1 MAGGTNAPFV
11 IKGASPD
18 TKMGVT
24 PGIKPV
30 VVSAQPA
37 PFVPGWV
44 SPGSVWRF
52 VRRALSSNGSPR
64 PCCPPVT
71 GSRDATGKAF
81 GRRGIIASPTPS
93 RFDAAGGGFPSP
105 VADDREPL
113 ALGSPAVSD
122 SGSRDESSPAKKL
135 PSAESVS
142 PCPVSTPGSGI
153 PKSPNDG
160 PPSILSAAIAAAWTG
175 MACHI
180 GFHNGRACAELERSR
195 SGLLSSTPCS
205 GPFSGACSVRVGP
218 RSAPSLGADA
228 SFAARLATWAFES
241 TNE

>member
-18 TKMGVT
+18 TKMVVT

-30 VVSAQPA
+30 VVPAQPA

-93 RFDAAGGGFPSP
+93 RFDAAG
-105 VADDREPL
+105 
-113 ALGSPAVSD
+113 
-122 SGSRDESSPAKKL
+122 ESSPARKL

-228 SFAARLATWAFES
+228 SFAARLAPWAFES